1 MNYQNSKSN
10 TSPEEMLIDKA
21 QLMQLTGPEMTV
33 LFGGMRVLG
42 TNFDGSNHGVFT
54 KKPGTLSNDYFKN
67 LLDMNITWS
76 EKDKNEQYFTGRN
89 RKSKKIVWEGSRVDL
104 IFGSNSQLRA
114 IAEVYASDGSN
125 KKFIKDFVK
134 VWSKVMNLDR
144 FDINLN

>member
-1 MNYQNSKSN
+1 M
-10 TSPEEMLIDKA
+10 MIDKA

-42 TNFDGSNHGVFT
+42 TNFDGSNYGVFT
-54 KKPGTLSNDYFKN
+54 KKVGTLTNDYFKN
-67 LLDMNITWS
+67 LLDMNITWN
-76 EKDKNEQYFTGRN
+76 EKGEDEQYFEGRN

-114 IAEVYASDGSN
+114 ISEVYASEDSN
-125 KKFIKDFVK
+125 KKFVNDFAK

-144 FDINLN
+144 FDKKIN